1 MSELLFKSLFDE
13 DSFVKTLAFLHGNG
27 TGGDGSDECVTG
39 YGSIDQRL
47 VFAAVDS
54 PDDRPAVHGTV
65 FIRKVIRT
73 LDAAVAHKAPFLLSI
88 NGSLSDISGGAE
100 VLYGYSGLLE
110 SVKRASGKIPLIF
123 IVRGDCL
130 GLNAALAS
138 MFDFVF
144 LYGVDASLSALS
156 DTAVN
161 IASNRNESVNKLKF
175 DSKYTAL
182 HSEAVSCICED
193 IDALKK
199 TLSSLFNYLPE
210 SADSGA
216 PGSVFNSGKEF
227 FSDDIARLRGIKLC
241 KALSDD
247 YLCFETG
254 SGYGTGIVTAFGKIF
269 GRTAGFVSCD
279 TGDSC
284 GLIGTD
290 ALKKIR
296 RFQKYCITFNI
307 PVVNLLDFTGVKVS
321 EGDAFEFPAVIADI
335 LTPPRCANRCKA
347 ISIVVGSASGM
358 LAPVFIKRRESDAG
372 NIALAWDGTYVDAID
387 PAAAALMKYADDIRS
402 DPDPAAARQKYIAL
416 YKTQNSS
423 AAAAAEKGLID
434 DIIDPAETR
443 LRIAAFLNIL

>member
-54 PDDRPAVHGTV
+54 QDDRPAVHGTV

-73 LDAAVAHKAPFLLSI
+73 LDAAIAHKAPFMLSI

-130 GLNAALAS
+130 GLNAAIAS

-144 LYGVDASLSALS
+144 LYGNDASLSALS

-175 DSKYTAL
+175 DSEYTAL
-182 HSEAVSCICED
+182 HSEAVTGICED
-193 IDALKK
+193 IDALKQ
-199 TLSSLFNYLPE
+199 TLSSLFNYLPD
-210 SADSGA
+210 SAASGA
-216 PGSVFNSGKEF
+216 PGSSYNAGKEYY
-227 FSDDIARLRGIKLC
+227 SDDIVMLRGIELC
-241 KALSDD
+241 RALSDGQ
-247 YLCFETG
+247 LCFETG
-254 SGYGTGIVTAFGKIF
+254 SGYGTGLVTAFGKIF

-279 TGDSC
+279 TGKTD

-290 ALKKIR
+290 ALKKLV
-296 RFQKYCITFNI
+296 RFLKYCIAFNV
-307 PVVNLLDFTGVKVS
+307 PLVNLLDFTGVSASDRDV
-321 EGDAFEFPAVIADI
+321 FELPAVIADV
-335 LTPPRCANRCKA
+335 LTSSRHANKCKA
-347 ISIVVGSASGM
+347 ISIVTGSACGM
-358 LAPVFIKRRESDAG
+358 LASVFIKRRELDAC
-372 NIALAWDGTYVDAID
+372 NISLAWEGTYIDAID
-387 PAAAALMKYADDIRS
+387 PAAAALMRYEDDIRS
-402 DPDPAAARQKYIAL
+402 DPDPAAARQKYIAI

-423 AAAAAEKGLID
+423 ALAAAGKGLID
-434 DIIDPAETR
+434 DIIEPAETR